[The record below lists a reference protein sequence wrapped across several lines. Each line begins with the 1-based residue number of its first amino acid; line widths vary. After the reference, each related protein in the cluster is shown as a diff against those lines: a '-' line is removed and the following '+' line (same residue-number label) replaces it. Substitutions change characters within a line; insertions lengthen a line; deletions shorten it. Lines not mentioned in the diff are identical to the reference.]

1 MSDQN
6 RKASHHKE
14 LSGGKDKKNIWD
26 IYAPVY
32 AAFMN
37 GNRKAYRMMYHR
49 IRKVVKGKHVLE
61 LAAGPGL
68 IAKHVADAAEF
79 MIATD
84 ASKKMIEQAKKGK
97 NPRNL
102 TYLQADAAHLNFAK
116 NSFDVVIISNALHI
130 IPEPE
135 AVLSE
140 IQRVLKPGGIL
151 IAPNFI
157 HKNSYMLSHMMNKA
171 LSAAGVA
178 FEVEW
183 DKKEYQEFLEEQGFV
198 IVNQKILKAMFPLM
212 YVELKAR

>member
-49 IRKVVKGKHVLE
+49 IRKVIKGKHVLE

-102 TYLQADAAHLNFAK
+102 TYLQADAAHLNFAE
-116 NSFDVVIISNALHI
+116 NSFDVVICSQSFHHY
-130 IPEPE
+130 PDPQSFFKSVYK
-135 AVLSE
+135 VLRPNGRLILRDMTASAPL
-140 IQRVLKPGGIL
+140 RSGIT
-151 IAPNFI
+151 
-157 HKNSYMLSHMMNKA
+157 
-171 LSAAGVA
+171 
-178 FEVEW
+178 
-183 DKKEYQEFLEEQGFV
+183 
-198 IVNQKILKAMFPLM
+198 
-212 YVELKAR
+212 